1 MLNYMDFL
9 YLEICCI
16 RIEQQ
21 AQFAN
26 ARVALN
32 LPVFPSSC
40 VWQEDRWCVAVAL
53 APQLAR
59 RDAWAWDDPW
69 VTLAFLRSPLP
80 ENQKPSCSRACRA
93 RSRQVA
99 HVTQPV
105 LRSHMSLEGQ
115 RQHGARVGSSAPPPF
130 VVRCRCARRPEGRK
144 ADPTS
149 RPARWFALYESRFV
163 LCSLSL
169 SCLPSPASGP
179 SELATG
185 QGEGTFCL
193 LLHRCVVSRGHA
205 GLVRGPEKYTSR
217 QIRRGSVLLIIS

>member
-1 MLNYMDFL
+1 MV
-9 YLEICCI
+9 
-16 RIEQQ
+16 RGSGTS
-21 AQFAN
+21 AA
-26 ARVALN
+26 ASPAGRVGLGRS
-32 LPVFPSSC
+32 LG
-40 VWQEDRWCVAVAL
+40 
-53 APQLAR
+53 
-59 RDAWAWDDPW
+59 DA
-69 VTLAFLRSPLP
+69 SISLP

-169 SCLPSPASGP
+169 VLALSGIWP
-179 SELATG
+179 
-185 QGEGTFCL
+185 F
-193 LLHRCVVSRGHA
+193 
-205 GLVRGPEKYTSR
+205 
-217 QIRRGSVLLIIS
+217 